1 MAIVA
6 MRRSQIALETTQ
18 GTAVA
23 PTRQLAGVLDLEN
36 QPGRV
41 LRDERRASLGGPTT
55 YDDLFH
61 ASRGS
66 YNGRCLPTEMAELL
80 QAAICIPTVA
90 APVSTFDQPLTGAEL
105 AARPLKSLTGYV
117 GDEAEGFRA
126 AGLYFSRFQI
136 SAQDKGVWMFSG
148 DLVGNETVIGA
159 TATEN
164 LDQTLNT
171 PSLPPILSLMTKLET
186 KATSGGAYSAW
197 VNTVFSWTFTF
208 VTGIVPEYTLGL
220 SLDPADKQR
229 DIATATLEIVAKLN
243 ANTVPEYTP
252 YAARTIRYIRVSD
265 GGEANSIEA
274 AYILTGF
281 HALDAERDGTQMCR
295 LTYTA
300 IEDPAWG
307 TGGTKT
313 ILKFT
318 VV

>member
-18 GTAVA
+18 GTAEIPAV
-23 PTRQLAGVLDLEN
+23 QLAGVLDLEN

-66 YNGRCLPTEMAELL
+66 YNGRCLPNEMMMLL
-80 QAAICIPTVA
+80 HAAICTPPSLVGQ
-90 APVSTFDQPLTGAEL
+90 VTFDLPLSLAEL
-105 AARPLKSLTGYV
+105 GTRPLKSLTGYV
-117 GDEAEGFRA
+117 GDEAESFRA
-126 AGLYFSRFQI
+126 AGLFFSRFQI
-136 SAQDKGVWMFSG
+136 SAQDKGLWMFSG
-148 DLVGNETVIGA
+148 DLVGNETVIGGS
-159 TATEN
+159 TTEN
-164 LDQTLNT
+164 LDVSKTT
-171 PSLPPILSLMTKLET
+171 PSLAPILSLMTKFET
-186 KATSGGAYSAW
+186 KATSGGTYSAW
-197 VNTVFSWTFTF
+197 VNTVFSWTYTF

-220 SLDPADKQR
+220 SLDPGDKQR
-229 DIATATLEIVAKLN
+229 DIPTATLEVVAKLN
-243 ANTVPEYTP
+243 ASTVGEYTP
-252 YAARTIRYIRVSD
+252 YSARTRRYIRVSD
-265 GGEANSIEA
+265 NGEANSIEA

-307 TGGTKT
+307 TDGTKT
-313 ILKFT
+313 VLKFT